1 MIRCRDKFHFNMVLQ
16 FVVQYYWYNDG
27 YYTYVLKLPVVQQIL
42 QAWFVP
48 NNHYVGRPGRANL
61 SQSVHVHLQR
71 YRPRLLNPAS

>member
-42 QAWFVP
+42 QA
-48 NNHYVGRPGRANL
+48 
-61 SQSVHVHLQR
+61 
-71 YRPRLLNPAS
+71 